1 LATSVWLG
9 LKFYKQSK
17 NQNQSKN
24 QKIELTLNESNNNQI
39 INISQGDKF
48 KVVLS
53 DPGDGDYDF
62 DKPQYDK
69 SIIKQVAYQNIN
81 PTSEADG
88 DFGSDE
94 WIFEAIK
101 SGQTNLKYEI
111 YRPWKKDDQITV
123 LEVNIKVK

>member
-1 LATSVWLG
+1 MATSVWLG
-9 LKFYKQSK
+9 LKFYKQLK

-53 DPGDGDYDF
+53 DPGDGGYDF

-123 LEVNIKVK
+123 LEVNIKIK